1 MRYPAVAG
9 QFYPSDAEELKETIK
24 HLFLGP
30 LGPGFLPYNFSGE
43 KDIVGVVSPHA
54 GYVFSGQVAAHSYLE
69 MSRGERPDTVV
80 ILGPNHTGIGS
91 PVSVTRHDYLTPLGA
106 ASTDKEMVRSILKH
120 GKGAL
125 DDDVTAHRH
134 EHSVEVQ
141 VPFIQYIDTEVNIV
155 PIVMMDQRPESARRV
170 AEAIDSAAEELNRH
184 IMIVASSDFS
194 HYVPRR
200 VAEEKDALAI
210 EKIEQL
216 DSRGLYSTV
225 KRHGI
230 SMCGYGPVMVLLEI
244 AARSGVA
251 AAKLLKYATSGEIQ
265 PMEEVVGYS
274 SIAVYGSDD

>member
-1 MRYPAVAG
+1 MRYPAVSG

-43 KDIVGVVSPHA
+43 RDIVGVVSPHA

-69 MSRGERPDTVV
+69 LSRGERPDTVV
-80 ILGPNHTGIGS
+80 IIGPNHTGIGS
-91 PVSVTRHDYLTPLGA
+91 PVSVTRHDYLTPLGVA
-106 ASTDKEMVRSILKH
+106 TTDKEMVRSIVKH
-120 GKGAL
+120 GKGMI
-125 DDDVTAHRH
+125 DDDVSAHRH

-155 PIVMMDQRPESARRV
+155 PVVMMDQRFETARTV
-170 AEAIDSAAEELNRH
+170 AEAVDSAAKELGRR

-194 HYVPRR
+194 HYVSPS

-216 DSRGLYSTV
+216 DSGGLYSTV

-244 AARSGVA
+244 AGMRGEKG
-251 AAKLLKYATSGEIQ
+251 AKLLRYATSGDIQ
-265 PMEEVVGYS
+265 PMKEVVGYS